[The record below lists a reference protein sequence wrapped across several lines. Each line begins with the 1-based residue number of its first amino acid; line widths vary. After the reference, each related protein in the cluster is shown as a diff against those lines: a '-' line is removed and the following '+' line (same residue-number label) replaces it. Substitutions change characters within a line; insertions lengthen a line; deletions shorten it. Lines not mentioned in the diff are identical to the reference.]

1 MRKIRHL
8 LVFALFVTATAYAQT
23 KLSDSDVARLIATVQ
38 AVSASELDSSLPAT
52 AFDEWLRRQLPEG
65 LGVGWAV
72 RTPSTG
78 TPHDVARSM
87 PWVEVDISK
96 QGQPV
101 LAIYVACKMESAKP
115 TTRPKVRSIVQF
127 KGELGELVELG
138 GLREIGAALNN

>member
-1 MRKIRHL
+1 MRTIRHL

-52 AFDEWLRRQLPEG
+52 PFDEWLHRQLPEG

-78 TPHDVARSM
+78 TPQDVARSM

-101 LAIYVACKMESAKP
+101 LAIFVVCKMESAKS

-127 KGELGELVELG
+127 KGEIGELVELG
-138 GLREIGAALNN
+138 RLREISAALNN